1 MDKKA
6 RKTRTRRMSI
16 KAKILLSTS
25 IMVIFASLIMGYNS
39 YTRINESM
47 VELGIQEAD
56 MAASMTLSSLNP
68 EVIAGL
74 HENSQDTDGYKDVQD
89 QLRKMQSTCKI
100 AFLYTLYTDG
110 NNVYYG
116 VDSDEDAAIPG
127 ELFSESYEELKPVFA
142 GKEYIQG
149 YIDSTEDGDL
159 ITVYKPV
166 IDSTGKVVGVLGCD
180 YDASEIMA
188 KLDKSVQ
195 RTFEICFLCL
205 AISLLV
211 INIVVGKITRGL
223 NSVNTKIYD
232 IVNNE
237 GDLTQKLDVRTGDEL
252 ELIAG
257 NVNALIE
264 YMRNIMTDI
273 SESAV
278 QLTKS
283 SEKMVG
289 SMETADSGVVD
300 VSAAMQQMSAAMEE
314 TTASINQINN
324 SIQQI
329 YDNVG
334 YIAQNA
340 DNGEKFSDDMKT
352 RALRAKDGAV
362 ESQNNARSETKK
374 ISEALNEKIEQS
386 RAVEEIS
393 VLTDNII
400 SITKQTNLLAL
411 NASIEAARAGDAGR
425 GFSVVADEI
434 SKLASDSAQAAEQIR
449 TVSAN
454 VISAVDALA
463 GQAQE
468 MIHFASQ
475 VADEGYQSLVDMG
488 ENYSNDAADMN
499 KAMTAFADMSN
510 KLSIAIDKIK
520 EAVSN
525 VNTAVEESAK
535 GITSVTETAVELT
548 ENISDIKK
556 ETDSNGEIAKQ
567 LADEVGKFKV

>member
-1 MDKKA
+1 MDKKT
-6 RKTRTRRMSI
+6 RKSRTRRMSI
-16 KAKILLSTS
+16 KAKIMLSTS
-25 IMVIFASLIMGYNS
+25 IMVIFACLIMGYNS

-47 VELGIQEAD
+47 MALGIQEAD
-56 MAASMTLSSLNP
+56 MAATVTVQSFNTD
-68 EVIAGL
+68 VIAGL
-74 HENSQDTDGYKDVQD
+74 HENSQDTKEYIQVQET
-89 QLRKMQSTCKI
+89 LRKMQSACKI

-116 VDSDEDAAIPG
+116 VDSDDEPAIPG
-127 ELFSESYEELKPVFA
+127 ELFSASYDELKSVFE
-142 GKEYIQG
+142 GEEYIQE

-159 ITVYKPV
+159 ITVYMP
-166 IDSTGKVVGVLGCD
+166 ITDSTGSVVGVLGCD
-180 YDASEIMA
+180 YDASDIIA
-188 KLDKSVQ
+188 SLNKSVQ
-195 RTFEICFLCL
+195 RTFEIGFLCL
-205 AISLLV
+205 VISVLLL
-211 INIVVGKITRGL
+211 NIIVGRITRGL
-223 NSVNTKIYD
+223 NTVDKKIYD

-237 GDLTQKLDVRTGDEL
+237 GDLTQQLDVKTGDEL

-264 YMRNIMTDI
+264 YMRQIMMSI
-273 SESAV
+273 SENAV
-278 QLTKS
+278 RLTAS
-283 SEKMVG
+283 SEKMTG
-289 SMETADSGVVD
+289 SMETADSGVMD

-340 DNGEKFSDDMKT
+340 DNGEKYSDDMKN
-352 RALRAKDGAV
+352 RALQAKQGAV
-362 ESQNNARSETKK
+362 ESQNSARAETKK

-411 NASIEAARAGDAGR
+411 NASIEAARAGEAGR
-425 GFSVVADEI
+425 GFAVVADEI
-434 SKLASDSAQAAEQIR
+434 SKLAADSAQAAEQIR
-449 TVSAN
+449 MVSTN
-454 VISAVDALA
+454 VINAVDALA
-463 GQAQE
+463 GQAQT
-468 MIHFASQ
+468 MLQFAAK

-488 ENYSNDAADMN
+488 ESYSNDAADMN
-499 KAMTAFADMSN
+499 KAMTEFAGMSN
-510 KLSIAIDKIK
+510 KLRDAMDDIK
-520 EAVSN
+520 DAVSN

-567 LADEVGKFKV
+567 LAEEVAKFKV